1 LADVRRTIEDRL
13 RAEYF
18 DLLPE
23 IRRVAEQL
31 EAEIRYHLLPLSKQL
46 KNHERLL
53 VTARVKDC
61 ESALQKLRRDLQGA
75 TFDSD
80 HPEQYSLTSVKDLA
94 GIRVLAFPRGQLNEI
109 DSALRTIFHWNSDPV
124 MGDGEEVLALKY
136 YGYCPA
142 SSKIMGE
149 YQIVS
154 MLIGLFWEVEH
165 SVMYKPDPDLRGV
178 AKHPKMV
185 KERTSVLNAL
195 RSFEEQFET
204 LLQAGQNT

>member
-1 LADVRRTIEDRL
+1 M
-13 RAEYF
+13 
-18 DLLPE
+18 
-23 IRRVAEQL
+23 
-31 EAEIRYHLLPLSKQL
+31 PLSKQL

-61 ESALQKLRRDLQGA
+61 ESALQKLRRDLQFA

-80 HPEQYSLTSVKDLA
+80 QPEQYSLTSLKDLA
-94 GIRVLAFPRGQLNEI
+94 GIRVLAFPRGQLSEI
-109 DSALRTIFHWNSDPV
+109 DSALRTIFRWNADPV

-136 YGYCPA
+136 SGYCTA
-142 SSKIMGE
+142 SSNIMGE

-185 KERTSVLNAL
+185 KERTSVLKSL
-195 RSFEEQFET
+195 KSFEEQFET
-204 LLQAGQNT
+204 LLQAGQKT

>member
-1 LADVRRTIEDRL
+1 MADVGRRIEDRL

-61 ESALQKLRRDLQGA
+61 ESALQKLRRDLQFA
-75 TFDSD
+75 TFDND
-80 HPEQYSLTSVKDLA
+80 QPERYSLTSLKDLA
-94 GIRVLAFPRGQLNEI
+94 GIRVLAFPRGQLSEI
-109 DSALRTIFHWNSDPV
+109 DSALHTIFHWNSDPV

-136 YGYCPA
+136 YGHCTA

-165 SVMYKPDPDLRGV
+165 SVMYKPDPDLRGL

-185 KERTSVLNAL
+185 KERTSVLHAL

-204 LLQAGQNT
+204 LLQAGENV

>member
-1 LADVRRTIEDRL
+1 MADVGRTIEDRL

-61 ESALQKLRRDLQGA
+61 ESALQKLRRDLQFA
-75 TFDSD
+75 TFDRD
-80 HPEQYSLTSVKDLA
+80 QPEQYSLTSLKDLA

-109 DSALRTIFHWNSDPV
+109 DSVLRTIFHWNSDPV

-136 YGYCPA
+136 SGYCTA
-142 SSKIMGE
+142 SSQIMGE

-154 MLIGLFWEVEH
+154 LLIGLFWEVEH

-185 KERTSVLNAL
+185 KERTSVLKSL
-195 RSFEEQFET
+195 KSFEEQFET
-204 LLQAGQNT
+204 LLQAGQKT